1 MITSTT
7 FELFLHC
14 LTCEQ
19 LNFRPRLRPALWH
32 CGGGLAGASMAKYV
46 AAGAALRE
54 ADEAAIA
61 AAIADAVA
69 PFGRKPADLEAIR
82 EKLFETMWNDVGIVR
97 DAAGLARAETALDE
111 LDQTLEAAGVADGDR
126 AFNLTWADWLNLKNL
141 VAVSKTI
148 RAAAAAR
155 DDSRG
160 AHFRADHPDAGDFA
174 TSRYTLVALV
184 DGRAHVTS
192 EPVAFTRVRPGQTLL
207 EAEAAE

>member
-1 MITSTT
+1 
-7 FELFLHC
+7 
-14 LTCEQ
+14 
-19 LNFRPRLRPALWH
+19 
-32 CGGGLAGASMAKYV
+32 MAKYV